1 MINIL
6 RRTDCSGFN
15 PIEDKVSVAN
25 YWREISVVIN
35 SLAKAIGHYD
45 RVWHH

>member
-15 PIEDKVSVAN
+15 PIEDKVSVQN
-25 YWREISVVIN
+25 YWREISVVIIVC
-35 SLAKAIGHYD
+35 LVCGVTLYFM
-45 RVWHH
+45 R